1 MVNENV
7 AIGRVRM
14 KVDSFLAAPG
24 KRISAFVYDTLA
36 VFLAFLLLASVA
48 EASGFDPGAG
58 RIFVACAFVYHYAF
72 LAFREGRTF
81 GKQAQDICV
90 VSADGQR
97 LSQWQAVLRP
107 ALRYVPLM
115 LLTIDIHDRFV
126 VDALV
131 GLGAKIAAALV
142 WLGELSLLQNTPA
155 RQTLADRLSKTIVV
169 NLPPLEPYRAP
180 AIPMYSATD
189 KEFGT
194 PPKRPPAP
202 DQKMFAHAIGAH
214 PCRQAYRSPNCP
226 HH

>member
-1 MVNENV
+1 M
-7 AIGRVRM
+7 R
-14 KVDSFLAAPG
+14 VDSFLAPPG

-107 ALRYVPLM
+107 ALRYMPLM

-126 VDALV
+126 V
-131 GLGAKIAAALV
+131 
-142 WLGELSLLQNTPA
+142 
-155 RQTLADRLSKTIVV
+155 
-169 NLPPLEPYRAP
+169 NLPTLEPHRAP

-194 PPKRPPAP
+194 PPRRPPTP
-202 DQKMFAHAIGAH
+202 DQKMFDHATGAH
-214 PCRQAYRSPNCP
+214 PCRQAYRSLNCP
-226 HH
+226 RH